1 MVPVEEFEAVE
12 GKGIRENKR
21 YFGRMTR
28 AGTPSKRQVT
38 LIERE
43 QVDAHAVN
51 LGLMKI
57 VPGRV
62 RSNIECT
69 GIDLVSL
76 VGREVEVGEA
86 ILYFYEPRVPC
97 EKMDDICQGLRAL
110 MENGKQGV
118 LAQVI
123 RSGRIKVGDTVRP
136 VRKGE

>member
-1 MVPVEEFEAVE
+1 MIAVQEFEAVE
-12 GKGIRENKR
+12 AMGIRENKR
-21 YFGRMTR
+21 YFARKTR
-28 AGTPSKRQVT
+28 AGTPSKRQVS

-43 QVDAHAVN
+43 QVNEHAVS

-76 VGREVEVGEA
+76 VGQEVEVGEA

-118 LAQVI
+118 LAQVR
-123 RSGRIKVGDTVRP
+123 RSGKIRVGDTVRP
-136 VRKGE
+136 VKQSE